1 MTSGGLPVVQPS
13 HYDVDL
19 EFSGLYE
26 SDKINDNFYFN
37 GSSAVDFTVNED
49 ICSFH
54 LHIRGVYE
62 IQNVHLT
69 VEGISMGVTFVRNT
83 DYEYLT
89 IFPDMQVK
97 TGANVRAI
105 VHFRVQMPTGTS
117 GLYLAHYTNQEKG
130 TKFRL

>member
-1 MTSGGLPVVQPS
+1 MTNDGLPVVQPS

-19 EFSGLYE
+19 EFTGLYE
-26 SDKINDNFYFN
+26 TDKIDGFFYFN

-62 IQNVHLT
+62 IRNVQLT
-69 VEGISMGVTFVRNT
+69 VEGISMGVTFARNP

-97 TGANVRAI
+97 KDANVRAI
-105 VHFRVQMPTGTS
+105 VHFRVLTI
-117 GLYLAHYTNQEKG
+117 
-130 TKFRL
+130 RLTWFMVAPIT